1 MLSNF
6 FGIHLITDTFL
17 LCVFLEIYG
26 QLKDWSTLKETS
38 DGLESGLNFAIL
50 VANTELVSICFFN
63 TLHKKYRSTFGLNAY
78 GEWMHLLLSSVKE
91 P

>member
-1 MLSNF
+1 MRLPGN
-6 FGIHLITDTFL
+6 IRPTERLVH
-17 LCVFLEIYG
+17 VER
-26 QLKDWSTLKETS
+26 ETS
-38 DGLESGLNFAIL
+38 DGLQSGLNFAIL
-50 VANTELVSICFFN
+50 VANTELVSICSFN